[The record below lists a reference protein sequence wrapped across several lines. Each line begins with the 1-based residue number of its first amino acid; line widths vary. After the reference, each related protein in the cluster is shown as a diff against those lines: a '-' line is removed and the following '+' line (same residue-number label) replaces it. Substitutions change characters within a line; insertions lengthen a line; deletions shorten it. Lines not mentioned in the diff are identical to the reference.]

1 MKQGHLRDGTRSWL
15 DVEILGLRG
24 LGRLSP
30 RLDLRLAACTPSAGI
45 TTTLKVVRAEL
56 FWNEE
61 LIGCGLL
68 LEDTFH
74 DRDSQRQL
82 ELPTTRRLVQEITNH
97 LGTSSS
103 VSFQVRFSGS
113 AIVTVAPDSVATA
126 SGGGS
131 EAGQPVP
138 VVFAPDNNTMNFSLP
153 RTAWFD
159 DVVGKLGDSDYI
171 PLELLVPRSAL
182 GEPWRKA
189 LSHVTNAKRAH
200 ALGDDPAVFG
210 HLRGALDSVPGAKQE
225 IFDALPEPKR
235 TEVDALVTALGK
247 FLHAGRHIDQATGGF
262 PVDHIDAG
270 FALNLMDV
278 LLSYASRA
286 LEAAA
291 TR

>member
-30 RLDLRLAACTPSAGI
+30 RFELRLAASAPSAGI
-45 TTTLKVVRAEL
+45 TTTLKVVRVEL
-56 FWNEE
+56 FWSEE
-61 LIGCGLL
+61 LLGYGLL
-68 LEDTFH
+68 IEDTFSAH
-74 DRDSQRQL
+74 DSRREL
-82 ELPTTRRLVQEITNH
+82 ELPTSRRLVQEITNR
-97 LGTSSS
+97 LGTSST
-103 VSFQVRFSGS
+103 VAFQVRFSGS
-113 AIVTVAPDSVATA
+113 GVVTVAPGTSATA

-131 EAGQPVP
+131 ETGQPVP
-138 VVFAPDNNTMNFSLP
+138 VVFGPDENTMNFSVP

-159 DVVGKLGDSDYI
+159 DVVAKLGDSDYI
-171 PLELLVPRSAL
+171 PLELLVPRCAL
-182 GEPWRKA
+182 GKPWRKA
-189 LSHVTNAKRAH
+189 LSHVANAKRAY

-225 IFDALPEPKR
+225 IFDVLPEPKR

-247 FLHAGRHIDQATGGF
+247 FLHAGRHVDQATGGF

-286 LEAAA
+286 LEAAT